1 MAHERSDPAQHD
13 AFLAGCEETRRS
25 ARMAHEHALALRSIS
40 VANRLE
46 AADLRANSR
55 LLLASGLLLR
65 TEVAS

>member
-1 MAHERSDPAQHD
+1 
-13 AFLAGCEETRRS
+13 
-25 ARMAHEHALALRSIS
+25 MAHEHALALRSIS